1 MYFMYGVCN
10 PVQYTYGR
18 HELLTVTV
26 EPKIAY
32 ECSMYI
38 YKDAFYHET

>member
-1 MYFMYGVCN
+1 MYGVCN
-10 PVQYTYGR
+10 PVQNTDGR
-18 HELLTVTV
+18 HRAALTVTV
-26 EPKIAY
+26 EPQVAY